1 MLFLRRLESAALVG
15 NWCPSYQFL
24 WNFLSPAVVH
34 ERYPAWSGE
43 SRSDRS
49 DRYDA
54 LMVSR
59 PGQVPA
65 YPELAALR
73 SIGETA

>member
-1 MLFLRRLESAALVG
+1 MLFLGRLEWTALVG
-15 NWCPSYQFL
+15 HWCPSYQIL

-34 ERYPAWSGE
+34 ERYLAWTGE

-54 LMVSR
+54 FTVSR